1 MVIEKHEYSYWV
13 LLIYANKIL
22 LVAILNDEIAKP
34 VAMAGGIGAALVI
47 LLVVAAGAI
56 LYRYICVSYSFWS
69 IIFYIKFLLVVV
81 TGVLSSTLLF
91 LLVVVAGV
99 LSSTLMFASCGS
111 WSIIF

>member
-1 MVIEKHEYSYWV
+1 
-13 LLIYANKIL
+13 
-22 LVAILNDEIAKP
+22 
-34 VAMAGGIGAALVI
+34 MAGGIGAALVI

-69 IIFYIKFLLVVV
+69 IIFYIKFLLAVV

-99 LSSTLMFASCGS
+99 LSSTLFVLLVVVVEVLSSTLIFASCGS
-111 WSIIF
+111 WSIILYINIC